1 MKPKASLLAL
11 MAAFP
16 LLYVSGAIVRGDVA
30 SSLALLAVGG
40 ICVFLLW
47 PDKKV

>member
-11 MAAFP
+11 MVAFP
-16 LLYVSGAIVRGDVA
+16 LLYVSGAILRGGAA
-30 SSLALLAVGG
+30 SSLALLIVGA

-47 PDKKV
+47 PEKKA